1 METPQAIR
9 EIRILGGN
17 LALDLVNTR
26 DTGPDGEPGFDR
38 LVDYQHLLAWAQ
50 QMGLLSQREADEAA
64 RRSAQTPEEAAGALQ
79 RIRALRSDIYEV
91 FEAIAQDRNPSQ
103 ASLNRLSHLHGEA
116 TARGLL
122 VRQGDAFGW
131 DWSNTGE
138 LDRVLWPVSH
148 AAVQLLTSGDLERIK
163 RCGRCSWLF
172 LDATKNRSRRWCSME
187 GCGTHEKS
195 ERFVARRRAQRQA
208 PSS

>member
-1 METPQAIR
+1 METPRPIE
-9 EIRILGGN
+9 EIRLLGGN

-26 DTGPDGEPGFDR
+26 DTGPDGKPGFDR
-38 LVDYQHLLAWAQ
+38 LIDYHHLLAWAQ
-50 QMGLLSQREADEAA
+50 RVGVLSVEEAEAMA
-64 RRSAQTPEEAAGALQ
+64 RRSAQGPEAAAALD
-79 RIRALRSDIYEV
+79 RIRALRSDLYEV
-91 FEAIAQDRNPSQ
+91 FEAIAQGRNPSQ
-103 ASLNRLSHLHGEA
+103 SSLNRLSQLHGEA

-122 VRQGDAFGW
+122 VPRDDAFDW
-131 DWSNTGE
+131 DWSNNE
-138 LDRVLWPVSH
+138 DLERVSWPVVH

-187 GCGTHEKS
+187 GCGTHEKT
-195 ERFVARRRAQRQA
+195 ERFVARRRAQRQP

>member
-1 METPQAIR
+1 METPQAIE
-9 EIRILGGN
+9 EIRVLGGN

-38 LVDYQHLLAWAQ
+38 LVDYDHVLAWAER
-50 QMGLLSQREADEAA
+50 MGVLSRGAADAA
-64 RRSAQTPEEAAGALQ
+64 AHRSAQRPEEAATALG

-91 FEAIAQDRNPSQ
+91 FETIAQGQDPSQ
-103 ASLNRLSHLHGEA
+103 SSLNRLCLLYGEA

-122 VRQGDAFGW
+122 VRQGDAFDW
-131 DWSNTGE
+131 DWSNNEE
-138 LDRVLWPVSH
+138 LDRVLWPVVH
-148 AAVQLLTSGDLERIK
+148 AAVQLLISGDLERIK

-208 PSS
+208 PGS

>member
-1 METPQAIR
+1 METPEAIQ

-38 LVDYQHLLAWAQ
+38 LVDFDHVLAWAERV
-50 QMGLLSQREADEAA
+50 GVLSRGAVEAAA
-64 RRSAQTPEEAAGALQ
+64 RRSAQRHEEATAALG

-91 FEAIAQDRNPSQ
+91 FEAIAQGRNPSQ
-103 ASLNRLSHLHGEA
+103 SSLNRLCHLHGEA

-131 DWSNTGE
+131 DWSNNEE
-138 LDRVLWPVSH
+138 LDRVLWPVVH
-148 AAVQLLTSGDLERIK
+148 AAVQLLISGDLERIK

-172 LDATKNRSRRWCSME
+172 LDATKNRSRRWCSMG

>member
-1 METPQAIR
+1 METPQAIQ

-50 QMGLLSQREADEAA
+50 RMGLLSQREADEAA
-64 RRSAQTPEEAAGALQ
+64 RRSAQTPEEAAAALQ

-91 FEAIAQDRNPSQ
+91 FEAIARGRSPSQ
-103 ASLNRLSHLHGEA
+103 SSLNRLSHLHGEA

-122 VRQGDAFGW
+122 VRQGEAFGW
-131 DWSNTGE
+131 DWSNNEE
-138 LDRVLWPVSH
+138 LDRVLWPVVH
-148 AAVQLLTSGDLERIK
+148 AAVQLLISGDLERIK

>member
-1 METPQAIR
+1 METPQAIV

-38 LVDYQHLLAWAQ
+38 LVDYDHLLAWAERV
-50 QMGLLSQREADEAA
+50 GVLSHGEAEAAA
-64 RRSAQTPEEAAGALQ
+64 RRSAQRPAEATAALG
-79 RIRALRSDIYEV
+79 RIRALRSAIYEV
-91 FEAIAQDRNPSQ
+91 FETIAKGRDPSQ
-103 ASLNRLSHLHGEA
+103 SSLNRLCHLHGEA

-131 DWSNTGE
+131 DWSNNEE
-138 LDRVLWPVSH
+138 LERVLWPVVH

-195 ERFVARRRAQRQA
+195 ERFVARRRAKRQ
-208 PSS
+208 